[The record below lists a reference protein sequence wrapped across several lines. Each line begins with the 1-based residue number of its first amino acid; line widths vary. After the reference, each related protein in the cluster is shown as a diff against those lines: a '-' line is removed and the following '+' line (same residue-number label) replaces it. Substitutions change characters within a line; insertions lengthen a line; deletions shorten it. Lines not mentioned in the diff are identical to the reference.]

1 MTFSLLMA
9 LAAPQMREGLAAPW
23 LAPLRHLVAAAA
35 PPAPSPS
42 PLPSVA
48 PTATPA
54 PQLARGGPLHF
65 SLTGGLT
72 LGRQQQNTSRASG
85 EASSTNQTTE
95 NAGLLAR
102 MERDTATSRLVFSV
116 PAGLSFRHST
126 IGLPQIGYYTSKY
139 GLSYGPQA
147 LSLLGG
153 VPLGST
159 LQGLSLILPIH
170 GGDATLYE
178 GPAIAT
184 GNQTFRL
191 RGILIRSVVK
201 NTLVEAGLTRAT
213 APGAVPIQALVLGAA
228 RTGGLLSQTLEG
240 SIQHQGDSHTFGYQ
254 YQANIG
260 GSAFSTTLTLR
271 RIGAG
276 FVDFGGGAVQ
286 SERYGDLSVHD
297 TFGLYS
303 ASVDESLENS
313 SADGNGQLTRRGQ
326 LYVTRSFNNGV
337 STALTLSDQR
347 QISNLGTQWQG
358 GPGLQASFSFFG
370 ADAVVGGQWLRNT
383 SQFADP
389 TASITYTGQLNR
401 QFGHYNASL
410 SYQRN
415 RQTGGAPAV
424 QSQTAFSLGRMF
436 GPTSISLNA
445 QINHVTTAASN
456 ARQFAPTISIA
467 RQLSPSLSVGVT
479 YGQQFTSDT
488 MNPLSNGRSRI
499 FSVQIAAPFALGN
512 GAVQGR
518 VDPHLPATIS
528 GTVVNENVGSQFTF
542 GAAVSNGVA
551 NVAVVLDNQT
561 VARTDLSGHFQF
573 NFVTPGVHQVRIE
586 SASLPRGVL
595 VDQPYASITVF
606 GGQQANLTFAVG
618 NFGVIEGEV
627 FGVDAT
633 GAQIPLDNVTV
644 RLDGVQI
651 AQTDPLGAFGFGRLQ
666 PGKHTV
672 ELATGSLPANVA
684 FSAADAKKTITV
696 QNGQITKVQ
705 FKASPLGS
713 ISGKVVFAG
722 ALAANYGI
730 GAYNAYVVAD
740 PGDYAAI
747 VNEDG
752 SYDMDNM
759 PAGNYSLDIDP
770 ETVPP
775 DSGNAGGPVGVV
787 LQPGEHKDGIDFTL
801 THKQKAVV
809 FTFKSGNGA
818 GLASLTL
825 SDKVLPPLGATQ
837 AVVDPSQTAKSV
849 VVHAFGRTQAL
860 HFDARSKLW
869 LGMLDVPPKTAAGP
883 ATIVAE
889 IEGAQHLT
897 ASANLTVDPQA
908 PLATFTLIPAHP
920 RIGENAIVRA
930 RFLADVA
937 PGDHIRW
944 LDGQLTQLSRP
955 LTGRVYEFTVKIS
968 EQPMRGFLLTKQGE
982 LPITLR

>member
-1 MTFSLLMA
+1 MT
-9 LAAPQMREGLAAPW
+9 LAAPQMRAGLAAPW
-23 LAPLRHLVAAAA
+23 LAPLRHLVGAVA
-35 PPAPSPS
+35 PPSPSAS
-42 PLPSVA
+42 PLPS
-48 PTATPA
+48 PTPTPTPT
-54 PQLARGGPLHF
+54 PQLARGGPLRF

-72 LGRQQQNTSRASG
+72 LGRQQHSTSRASG
-85 EASSTNQTTE
+85 EESSSNQTTE

-116 PAGLSFRHST
+116 PAGLSFQHSS

-139 GLSYGPQA
+139 GLTYGPQA

-153 VPLGST
+153 IPLGST

-178 GPAIAT
+178 GPAIGT
-184 GNQTFRL
+184 NNQTFRL
-191 RGILIRSVVK
+191 RGILARSVIK

-213 APGAVPIQALVLGAA
+213 APGATPIQALVLGAA
-228 RTGGLLSQTLEG
+228 HSGGLLSQTLEG
-240 SIQHQGDSHTFGYQ
+240 SVQHQGGSRSFGYQ

-271 RIGAG
+271 RIGQG

-313 SADGNGQLTRRGQ
+313 SADGNGMLTRRGQ
-326 LYVTRSFNNGV
+326 LYITRSFNNGV

-347 QISNLGTQWQG
+347 QTSNNLGTQWQG

-383 SQFADP
+383 SQFSDP
-389 TASITYTGQLNR
+389 AATITYTGQLNR

-424 QSQTAFSLGRMF
+424 QSQTAFSLGRIF
-436 GPTSISLNA
+436 GPTSITLNA
-445 QINHVTTAASN
+445 QINHVTTAASD

-467 RQLSPSLSVGVT
+467 RQLSPSLSVGLT

-488 MNPLSNGRSRI
+488 MNSLSNGRSRI
-499 FSVQIAAPFALGN
+499 FSIQIAAPFALGN

-518 VDPHLPATIS
+518 IDPHLPATIS

-561 VARTDLSGHFQF
+561 IARTDLSGHFQF

-633 GAQIPLDNVTV
+633 GAQVPIDNVTV

-651 AQTDPLGAFGFGRLQ
+651 AQTDPLGAFGFGKLQ

-713 ISGKVVFAG
+713 ISGKVVFDS
-722 ALAANYGI
+722 ALATNYGI
-730 GAYNAYVVAD
+730 GAYNAYVVAE

-775 DSGNAGGPVGVV
+775 DSGNAGGPLSVV
-787 LQPGEHKDGIDFTL
+787 LEPGGHKDGIDFTL
-801 THKQKAVV
+801 THKQKTIV
-809 FTFKSGNGA
+809 FTLKGGNSV

-837 AVVDPSQTAKSV
+837 AVVDPSETAKSV
-849 VVHAFGRTQAL
+849 VVHAFGRTEPL

-869 LGMLDVPPKTAAGP
+869 LGMVAVPAKTASGP
-883 ATIVAE
+883 ATIVAD
-889 IEGAQHLT
+889 IEGAHRLT
-897 ASANLTVDPQA
+897 ASADLTVDPQA
-908 PLATFTLIPAHP
+908 PLATFTMIPAHP
-920 RIGENAIVRA
+920 RIGENAVVRA

-937 PGDHIRW
+937 PGDRIRW

-955 LTGRVYEFTVKIS
+955 LAGRIYQFTVKIS
-968 EQPMRGFLLTKQGE
+968 EQPMRGFLLTRQGE